1 MLLSVLLSVLLQG
14 ARGARKVL
22 QLCGGKP
29 SSCVYVDRLC
39 LQVDHSRDGPA
50 PHLPYVENTFVISS
64 WAPAA
69 QEESVRGK
77 RPMLVSWNCRE
88 KLEAANAKTE
98 RPVTSHEAHPCL
110 SKWQLAACT
119 LLWPRAQGSRNG
131 STYFCGSAVTP
142 GNGHDLSFLSGLV
155 VAGEL
160 GAEFPYSSCVEA
172 HEDYLK
178 LRKMMIG
185 H

>member
-1 MLLSVLLSVLLQG
+1 MLLIVLLQG